1 MRRRSAT
8 SRSIRNAWP
17 EKGPASVG
25 PALKDACAIPGA
37 TGENLGGSE
46 RGWLVV
52 VPGGAR
58 GVARA
63 QRVGRRGVR
72 GGLAWRGAGGG
83 EGDRGG
89 GEGGIGAEAAEY
101 LGKGSVGGWG
111 IARFFVG

>member
-52 VPGGAR
+52 VPVGARRIGGAR
-58 GVARA
+58 
-63 QRVGRRGVR
+63 RVGMRRERPKFWGRVAWGG
-72 GGLAWRGAGGG
+72 GGLRDSSWATRPPPLTLPSPLRG
-83 EGDRGG
+83 EG
-89 GEGGIGAEAAEY
+89 
-101 LGKGSVGGWG
+101 S
-111 IARFFVG
+111 